1 MLKFYF
7 LRKNYQL
14 IFSILLII
22 FIPAALLFH
31 TYFSVKSIQKN
42 MDVELQ
48 RKALL
53 VENVFN
59 SVIYDSL
66 DNRELLQQK
75 ITRIARNSPEIIA
88 FDIVMPKEEK
98 FEIIAGLDKEAIGTE
113 LDDLQNV
120 MAWYENKTF
129 AYLTKTSALSAD
141 QNLAKQQ
148 GEFGRFWVV
157 VSPLH
162 NEIGEK
168 TALVIVKLS
177 SKIIDDLIQQSVNRS
192 YFILTIIICIILL
205 LVASNSRLFQYA
217 LLFQKLKEVDKMK
230 DDFISMASHE
240 LRTPIT
246 AIKGY
251 TSMVLESFAGKI
263 EGETKQGLERV
274 VQSAERLDNLVGEM
288 LDVSRI
294 EQGRIKISLTPQE
307 ASFIV
312 KEVID
317 ELKVSA
323 EEKGLRLIYSPT
335 AEKLPP
341 ILADKDKLKQIL
353 INLIG
358 NAIKYTF
365 KGEITISLAL
375 KDKKI
380 SIKIRDTGVGM
391 SAKQREG
398 LFQKFYRIHTKET
411 ADVSGTGLGLWI
423 TKQLVEIMKG
433 EIFIDSIENVGSEFT
448 VLLPIAKSS

>member
-1 MLKFYF
+1 MPKFNFLK
-7 LRKNYQL
+7 KNYQL

-42 MDVELQ
+42 MDIELQ

-59 SVIYDSL
+59 AVIYDSL
-66 DNRELLQQK
+66 NNRDLLQQK
-75 ITRIARNSPEIIA
+75 ITRIAQNSPEIIA
-88 FDIVMPKEEK
+88 FDVVVPKEEK

-129 AYLTKTSALSAD
+129 AYLTKTSAPSSSQD
-141 QNLAKQQ
+141 ISEQK

-157 VSPLH
+157 VSPLQ

-177 SKIIDDLIQQSVNRS
+177 SKIIDDLTQQSINRS
-192 YFILTIIICIILL
+192 YLILAIIICIILL

-246 AIKGY
+246 AIRSY
-251 TSMVLESFAGKI
+251 ASFVLESLTSKVK
-263 EGETKQGLERV
+263 GETKQGLERV
-274 VQSAERLDNLVGEM
+274 VQSAERLDNLVGEI

-307 ASFIV
+307 ASSIV

-323 EEKGLRLIYSPT
+323 EEKGLRLIYPSA

-365 KGEITISLAL
+365 KGEVTVSTAF
-375 KDKKI
+375 KDKKV

-391 SAKQREG
+391 SAKQREN
-398 LFQKFYRIHTKET
+398 LFQKFYRVRTKET

-433 EIFIDSIENVGSEFT
+433 EIFVDSIENVGSEFT
-448 VLLPIAKSS
+448 VLLPIAK